1 MHVLSRKE
9 DYARAKRRDEKTR
22 ITLELMQDFMQQG
35 PEASR
40 FLLKDASTNKWLVVD
55 EDYVKEK
62 ISHALRSRPN
72 ETRRRRPRQPK
83 RTSRKPTLAPDIEAT
98 VQKLIIVQQ
107 QLLKS
112 MIDKHVY
119 LDNYHGENGVV
130 DSLKQAD
137 RLGLAVNG
145 LE

>member
-1 MHVLSRKE
+1 
-9 DYARAKRRDEKTR
+9 
-22 ITLELMQDFMQQG
+22 
-35 PEASR
+35 
-40 FLLKDASTNKWLVVD
+40 
-55 EDYVKEK
+55 
-62 ISHALRSRPN
+62 
-72 ETRRRRPRQPK
+72 
-83 RTSRKPTLAPDIEAT
+83 
-98 VQKLIIVQQ
+98 
-107 QLLKS
+107 LKS